1 MYSFKVCKKLN
12 PCFLAYNFQ
21 KLNLFPAE
29 GRTFLRTVGA
39 QRASARPSVRTSK
52 KKAVFKW
59 LQIEKYNEIER
70 VCVP

>member
-1 MYSFKVCKKLN
+1 MQFGEILN
-12 PCFLAYNFQ
+12 QGCYVASNSIPD
-21 KLNLFPAE
+21 PAE

-39 QRASARPSVRTSK
+39 QRASVRPSVHK